1 MKHFEALTKDEQFFL
16 KHVLAFF
23 AAADGLV
30 NENLA
35 LNFIEEVQ
43 ISEARAFYTM
53 QQLAETIHSE
63 TYSLMI
69 DTYVSD
75 GREKQKLFEAI
86 QTFDAI
92 REKANWAL
100 SYMHRD
106 RPFAERLVAFAA
118 VEGIHFSGS
127 FAAIFY
133 MRKRGL
139 MPGLCFANEL
149 ISRDEGLHT
158 DFACLIY
165 SMLENKIPEEKIQEI
180 IEGAVSVEKKFII
193 ESLPCSLIGMSA
205 DLMQTYI
212 EFVADRLLVELGCEK
227 RWNVQN
233 PFEWMTLISLQG
245 KTNFFERRVG
255 EYAKAGV
262 MNSISNPNQHEFTLD
277 DDF

>member
-212 EFVADRLLVELGCEK
+212 EFVADRMLVELGCEK

>member
-1 MKHFEALTKDEQFFL
+1 MKHFEALTRDEQFFL

-75 GREKQKLFEAI
+75 SKEKQQLFEAI
-86 QTFDAI
+86 KNFDAI
-92 REKANWAL
+92 REKADWAL

-106 RPFAERLVAFAA
+106 LPFAERLVAFAA
-118 VEGIHFSGS
+118 IEGIHFSGS

-165 SMLENKIPEEKIQEI
+165 SMLENKISEEKIQEI

-212 EFVADRLLVELGCEK
+212 EFVADRLLLELGCKK

-262 MNSISNPNQHEFTLD
+262 MNSISNPNQHKFTLD

>member
-75 GREKQKLFEAI
+75 SKEKQQLFEAI
-86 QTFDAI
+86 QNFDAI
-92 REKANWAL
+92 REKADWAL

-212 EFVADRLLVELGCEK
+212 EFVADRLLLELGCKK